1 MNIFSEKLSR
11 RTFLRTT
18 AIASAGLIGG
28 LQGGSA
34 NAAEF
39 TLKYANNVPDTHPM
53 NVAAHAAAVRIKT
66 ESKGRVDFQIYPN
79 GQLGTDTDMLSQVR
93 AGAISFFTVSPQVLG
108 TLVNGAQING
118 IGFAFKNYDQVWA
131 AMDGDLGAYVR
142 KLISGTSIFA
152 FDKIWDNG
160 YRQITTSSHP
170 VVNPGDLKGMKLRVP
185 PSPLETSMFL
195 AFGASPTSLNFAEVY
210 SALQT
215 HIVDGQENPIAII
228 DSVKFYEV
236 QKYCSL
242 TNHMWD
248 GWWFVGNKQQFAHL
262 PKDLQEIVARN
273 INSAAVQERDLV
285 RNLNTSLIATLKGKG
300 LTFNSTD
307 NVVFRDKLRAA
318 GHYSEWRKR
327 FGDTEWALLE
337 KYTGKLA

>member
-1 MNIFSEKLSR
+1 MTTISR
-11 RTFLRTT
+11 RAFLRTT
-18 AIASAGLIGG
+18 AAASAGLAAG
-28 LQGGSA
+28 LEWGTA

-39 TLKYANNVPDTHPM
+39 TLKYGNNVPATHPM
-53 NVAAHAAAVRIKT
+53 NVAARAAAERIKT

-93 AGAISFFTVSPQVLG
+93 SGAINFFTVSPQVLG
-108 TLVNGAQING
+108 TLVNTAQING
-118 IGFAFKNYDQVWA
+118 IGFAFKDYDQVWA
-131 AMDGDLGAYVR
+131 AMDGDLGKFVR
-142 KLISGTSIFA
+142 GLISHTSIFA

-160 YRQITTSSHP
+160 YRQITTSTRP
-170 VVNPGDLKGMKLRVP
+170 IVVPADLKGLKLRVP

-228 DSVKFYEV
+228 DSVKFFEV

-248 GWWFVGNKQQFAHL
+248 GWWFVGNKQQFARL

-273 INSAAVQERDLV
+273 IDLAATQERQMV
-285 RNLNTSLIATLKGKG
+285 RDLNTSLIATLKGKG
-300 LTFNSTD
+300 LIFNTTD
-307 NVVFRDKLRAA
+307 NTVFREKLRAA

-327 FGDTEWALLE
+327 FGDTGWALLE